1 MLLYGN
7 TYCDNNLEFT
17 ELYPVDIK
25 KGNFKAGTFAN
36 FWMRDHYNAV
46 FILEGSL
53 RVTNYHASFN
63 VKGGQFFIIDPYNH
77 CRIYP
82 NANSSYIKFGFSGTR
97 SGDFAPVTNSVF
109 SDPAPGNELSELLKR
124 KDLHD
129 VHLISFLFS
138 LYSSS
143 GVHTLDQSNKK
154 SLNPYVKMLVDNI
167 DHSYL
172 STEYSLEALCREI
185 GLNPKYLSRLF
196 KSETGI
202 SMQDYLKRRRLDAA
216 YKLLTEGYKVNQV
229 AFRCGIRDAANFSEM
244 FKKYYGIRP
253 SEVSRKNHPKSAKTS

>member
-17 ELYPVDIK
+17 ELYPVDIR
-25 KGNFKAGTFAN
+25 KGALKSDGASI
-36 FWMRDHYNAV
+36 FWTSDHYSAV
-46 FILEGSL
+46 FVSEGSL
-53 RVTNYHASFN
+53 RVTNHLASFN
-63 VKGGQFFIIDPYNH
+63 AKAGQFFILAPYNH
-77 CRIYP
+77 CWLH
-82 NANSSYIKFGFSGTR
+82 SSSDSKYINFGFSGTR
-97 SGDFAPVTNSVF
+97 SGDFAPLINSVF

-138 LYSSS
+138 LYSST
-143 GVHTLDQSNKK
+143 GIHTLSQPKTK
-154 SLNPYVKMLVDNI
+154 SLNPYVKMIVDNI
-167 DHSYL
+167 DHSCL
-172 STEYSLEALCREI
+172 STDYSLEALCREI
-185 GLNPKYLSRLF
+185 GLNPKYVSRLF

-202 SMQDYLKRRRLDAA
+202 SMQEYLKRRRLDAA
-216 YKLLTEGYKVNQV
+216 YKLLADGHKVYQV